1 MAKKT
6 DERGGPMVSSEEY
19 RNIVTGIRRIHR
31 IARRLS
37 RIPEQRLAPDMDTAL
52 DVDYINEW
60 LDIIL
65 CRICG
70 QQPVKMP
77 ELPDNP
83 TSLALYQYCM
93 EKARR
98 QAGKIRWGLFTGQIN
113 QNNLTH
119 NAWEGVDSVKTML
132 ESSAMG
138 AVQSRRWSK

>member
-1 MAKKT
+1 
-6 DERGGPMVSSEEY
+6 MVSNEEY
-19 RNIVTGIRRIHR
+19 RDIVAGIRNIHR

-37 RIPEQRLAPDMDTAL
+37 RIPEERLAPDMDTAL
-52 DVDYINEW
+52 DMDYINEW

-77 ELPDNP
+77 ELLDNP
-83 TSLALYQYCM
+83 GPLVLYRYCM

-98 QAGKIRWGLFTGQIN
+98 QAGKIRWGLFTGRIN
-113 QNNLTH
+113 RSNLTH
-119 NAWEGVDSVKTML
+119 NAWEGIDSVESML

-138 AVQSRRWSK
+138 AVQSRRWRR